1 LKKDG
6 KSFEA
11 ECICDLDTERRAVM
25 NLDISPQR
33 DVIAVGMDHLCQL
46 FKIDYHNDKGVEKV
60 DLKGK
65 FFFFR
70 TFLQ

>member
-1 LKKDG
+1 
-6 KSFEA
+6 
-11 ECICDLDTERRAVM
+11 M